1 MRVLFGALLVGLS
14 LFALP
19 ATSMANGKGSA
30 EEAVAMVKK
39 AVALIKSDGRNK
51 AFAAISDAADPNFHD
66 RDLYIY
72 VYGLDGMSLAH
83 GNNPKMIGRPHI
95 DLKDNE
101 GNPIVKAMIDVAKK
115 KGKGWI
121 EYKWP
126 NPITKEVETK
136 SAYVELI
143 DNMVVGSGIYK

>member
-1 MRVLFGALLVGLS
+1 MKALFGALLVGLS

-19 ATSMANGKGSA
+19 AATIAGGKGSA
-30 EEAVAMVKK
+30 EEAVAMVQK
-39 AVALIKSDGRNK
+39 AAALIKSQGRVK
-51 AFAAISDAADPNFHD
+51 AFAAISDAANPTFHD

-101 GNPIVKAMIDVAKK
+101 GNPIVKAMIEVARK

-126 NPITKEVETK
+126 NPVTKEVETK
-136 SAYVELI
+136 IAYVELV